1 MDSRYQYP
9 HFSSG
14 CAFICVLVPTTEPQ
28 RCLQWSRLVS
38 QMLTEAASPVLHSP
52 PFGQKVRQT
61 ISELPP
67 VKINCQIVSSVP
79 VCCFVVGDGDVSV
92 CCCMFQN

>member
-1 MDSRYQYP
+1 MDSSQYQ

-14 CAFICVLVPTTEPQ
+14 CAFICILAPMAEPR
-28 RCLQWSRLVS
+28 RCLQWSRLVL
-38 QMLTEAASPVLHSP
+38 QMLTEAASPVLHSL
-52 PFGQKVRQT
+52 PFGQKVTWT

-67 VKINCQIVSSVP
+67 VKINWQIVSSVP

-92 CCCMFQN
+92 FWCMFQN